1 MPPAQINNRTD
12 DYKKTHSADAVINKG
27 AAPAEPMFPPR
38 VYTFSEHIMARER
51 RSRRRRRV
59 YVYRSCM
66 ACAPRYW
73 MAGAAFFLALQLV
86 ILLFTGCKNEQ
97 PRVVRV

>member
-38 VYTFSEHIMARER
+38 VYTLSAR
-51 RSRRRRRV
+51 
-59 YVYRSCM
+59 
-66 ACAPRYW
+66 
-73 MAGAAFFLALQLV
+73 
-86 ILLFTGCKNEQ
+86 T
-97 PRVVRV
+97 

>member
-51 RSRRRRRV
+51 RSRRAAGEYMYIGVAWR
-59 YVYRSCM
+59 
-66 ACAPRYW
+66 APP
-73 MAGAAFFLALQLV
+73 V
-86 ILLFTGCKNEQ
+86 IGWQAQ
-97 PRVVRV
+97 PSFSPSSS

>member
-51 RSRRRRRV
+51 RRV
-59 YVYRSCM
+59 YMYILGSCM

-73 MAGAAFFLALQLV
+73 MAGAAFFLALQLS
-86 ILLFTGCKNEQ
+86 
-97 PRVVRV
+97 